1 MEYYFAFHSITIFF
15 LIGFKSYFSFLFLS
29 MLDLSIVDFSQRDL
43 CDKLFIPLEII
54 IFYLMFIFHVF
65 EEKKNKIIFHL
76 LIFYILFL

>member
-43 CDKLFIPLEII
+43 CEKLYIPLEII
-54 IFYLMFIFHVF
+54 IFY
-65 EEKKNKIIFHL
+65 
-76 LIFYILFL
+76 